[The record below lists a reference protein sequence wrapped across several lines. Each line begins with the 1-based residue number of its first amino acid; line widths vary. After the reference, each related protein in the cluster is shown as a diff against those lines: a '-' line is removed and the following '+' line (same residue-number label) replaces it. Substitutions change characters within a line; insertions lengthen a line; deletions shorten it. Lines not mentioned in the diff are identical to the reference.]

1 MARDKNNVS
10 RRSTSGSGE
19 RSRIASGVGLRIG
32 NWLMGLV
39 RQIWAG
45 SWLISVPVACFL
57 AIALASYSPADA
69 SFSVSTDAPTH
80 NWAGPYG
87 AYAADTMLL
96 TFGRSAWWFVLGF
109 AMIAFFAIRS
119 LVRRQK
125 GETDP
130 LRINPPKLTA
140 FVGFAALLIG
150 STCLEALRL
159 RRFKTVLPGEAG
171 GILGDKLA
179 FGLYHYVGLGL
190 ATVLF
195 FTLIVIGLSLLM
207 DFQWQDVA
215 EKVGEFLD
223 RWIFRRFRTMK
234 QNREEARL
242 SSEASKET
250 REEFRK
256 NVLEADEN
264 PLYIKTAEQAVV
276 PEVNAEENILPEEQS
291 VAPELMP
298 VEPQV
303 TRFEL
308 AGQNTPVLTPAAPVE
323 SARAVPTPTKVAT
336 SQPVAP
342 QKEAAH
348 LSLDLL
354 DNPPPPSQ
362 YRDDDAIAL
371 ASRLI
376 VSKLK
381 SYNIEAAVRGAH
393 SGPVITQYL
402 LEPGPGVKGSQIES
416 VQDDL
421 RRALGVQSVRVVPHV
436 PNTTYIGLEVPN
448 PTRETVRLKE
458 IIASDAFRNSTAPL
472 TLALGKDIGGVPKV
486 MDLAKGPHLLVAG
499 TTGSGKSVGINAM
512 ILSML
517 YRNDPSKLRLVLID
531 PKMLEFALYNGIP
544 HLICPVVTEMS
555 RAAMALKW
563 LTREMDRRYAIM
575 SHFALRHISDYNAKV
590 RNAIARGESI
600 PNPIEDAETAT
611 PLEPWPYIVCVID
624 ELADLMLTN
633 RKEVEGELIRLAQKA
648 RAAGMHLIL
657 ATQRPSREVVT
668 SLLKANV
675 PTRIAFQVASP
686 IDSRVIFNESGAE
699 SLLGWGDMLYS
710 HPGEE
715 LVRIQGCFVKD
726 DEVLRVVEELKK
738 YGEPDYAEELMP
750 KGPEDSDDSLGGSRG
765 EADPLYDKAVSI
777 VVNERRAS
785 VSSLQRA
792 LGVGYNRA
800 ANIVEAMEKAG
811 IVSKATATGKREILV
826 PKRD

>member
-1 MARDKNNVS
+1 MRFCDPL
-10 RRSTSGSGE
+10 
-19 RSRIASGVGLRIG
+19 VG
-32 NWLMGLV
+32 
-39 RQIWAG
+39 
-45 SWLISVPVACFL
+45 
-57 AIALASYSPADA
+57 
-69 SFSVSTDAPTH
+69 TPT
-80 NWAGPYG
+80 
-87 AYAADTMLL
+87 
-96 TFGRSAWWFVLGF
+96 
-109 AMIAFFAIRS
+109 
-119 LVRRQK
+119 K

-159 RRFKTVLPGEAG
+159 RRFKAVLPGEAG

-264 PLYIKTAEQAVV
+264 PLYIKTAEKAVV

-291 VAPELMP
+291 VASELMP

-308 AGQNTPVLTPAAPVE
+308 AGQNTPISKPAAPVE
-323 SARAVPTPTKVAT
+323 SARSVPTPAKVAP
-336 SQPVAP
+336 SQPVAS

-402 LEPGPGVKGSQIES
+402 WNQV
-416 VQDDL
+416 
-421 RRALGVQSVRVVPHV
+421 
-436 PNTTYIGLEVPN
+436 
-448 PTRETVRLKE
+448 
-458 IIASDAFRNSTAPL
+458 
-472 TLALGKDIGGVPKV
+472 LA
-486 MDLAKGPHLLVAG
+486 
-499 TTGSGKSVGINAM
+499 
-512 ILSML
+512 
-517 YRNDPSKLRLVLID
+517 
-531 PKMLEFALYNGIP
+531 
-544 HLICPVVTEMS
+544 
-555 RAAMALKW
+555 
-563 LTREMDRRYAIM
+563 
-575 SHFALRHISDYNAKV
+575 
-590 RNAIARGESI
+590 
-600 PNPIEDAETAT
+600 
-611 PLEPWPYIVCVID
+611 
-624 ELADLMLTN
+624 
-633 RKEVEGELIRLAQKA
+633 
-648 RAAGMHLIL
+648 
-657 ATQRPSREVVT
+657 
-668 SLLKANV
+668 
-675 PTRIAFQVASP
+675 
-686 IDSRVIFNESGAE
+686 
-699 SLLGWGDMLYS
+699 
-710 HPGEE
+710 
-715 LVRIQGCFVKD
+715 
-726 DEVLRVVEELKK
+726 
-738 YGEPDYAEELMP
+738 
-750 KGPEDSDDSLGGSRG
+750 
-765 EADPLYDKAVSI
+765 
-777 VVNERRAS
+777 
-785 VSSLQRA
+785 
-792 LGVGYNRA
+792 
-800 ANIVEAMEKAG
+800 
-811 IVSKATATGKREILV
+811 
-826 PKRD
+826 